1 MAGCGRGRVIAHPA
15 LAGFCSPQ
23 LKLTTPPGQIT
34 EGLFE
39 HLAGLER
46 AGAGRGLTGTQ
57 IPHAPGRTVE
67 DRFCEDGA

>member
-1 MAGCGRGRVIAHPA
+1 MEVQRAGMLHCR
-15 LAGFCSPQ
+15 
-23 LKLTTPPGQIT
+23 GQIT
-34 EGLFE
+34 EGRFE

-46 AGAGRGLTGTQ
+46 AGAGRGLAGTQ